1 MQKGK
6 FFYVLLSLT
15 VMLAGPAV
23 FAQKGTSS
31 LSKESQETLGQLEDS
46 LVALAD
52 SMIQA
57 PVPDDRIDFCV
68 RFTKKL
74 RSAFE
79 IAGSFDYPFS
89 RLAGKIHIL
98 NADDK
103 SFRIFN
109 WLIAPSENIRRY
121 YGAIQMAGE
130 EPRFYPLKDFSSNLE
145 KDAAT
150 TTLNADHWYGCEY
163 YKILSQTIGGQKVYL
178 LFGFNSAAMGSNK
191 KLIDVLSFDPQGPMF
206 GAPVFVVPDDR
217 GERMTQVSRFIL
229 EYKKDAQ
236 IYLNYDDSKKMI
248 LYSRITSEIADPNR
262 KSTYIPTGQID
273 GLKQESDVYRF
284 VKDAVPV
291 LKLQDGQAPIDGVMS
306 GG

>member
-6 FFYVLLSLT
+6 FFYVLLFLS
-15 VMLAGPAV
+15 VILAGPAA
-23 FAQKGTSS
+23 FAHKGTPP
-31 LSKESQETLGQLEDS
+31 LSKEDQEMLGRLEDS
-46 LVALAD
+46 LVVLAD

-57 PVPDDRIDFCV
+57 PVPDDRIDFCI

-74 RSAFE
+74 RAAFE
-79 IAGSFDYPFS
+79 TPGSFDYPFS

-109 WLIAPSENIRRY
+109 WLVAPSENVRRY

-130 EPRFYPLKDFSSNLE
+130 TQVFYPLKDFSANLD
-145 KDAAT
+145 KDGAT
-150 TTLNADHWYGCEY
+150 TTLNSDHWYGCEY
-163 YKILSQTIGGQKVYL
+163 YKILSQNIAGQKVYL
-178 LFGFNSAAMGSNK
+178 LFGFNSAGLSSNK
-191 KLIDVLSFDPQGPMF
+191 KLIDVLSFDARGPLF

-217 GERMTQVSRFIL
+217 GQQLVQLSRLIL

-236 IYLNYDDSKKMI
+236 IYLNYDDAKKMI
-248 LYSRITSEIADPNR
+248 LFSRISSEIADPNR
-262 KSTYIPTGQID
+262 KSTFIPTGQMD
-273 GLKQESDVYRF
+273 GLRLENDVYRY
-284 VKDAVPV
+284 VKDAIPV
-291 LKLQDGQAPIDGVMS
+291 LKLQDGQAPINGVMN